1 MKVQT
6 MNNDC
11 LVITIA
17 VCASIG
23 MHALVL
29 PLVSASESLA
39 HSPTTKATHLKTP
52 KLENDEIELGID
64 NSTTS
69 TLTWIGYDEYEEQRA
84 RVSEI
89 EQAEMNA
96 DVSVSPTKFQKEATP
111 QESRPEKE
119 ILDKFVES
127 LQKSPFLVLKNK
139 TEALQSGQTDEPPTP
154 APDVVPAEPS
164 EPAEPIKP
172 SEPAQPDEPS
182 EPVKPS
188 DSSSD
193 RDSEATSV
201 IQISP
206 EQWKT
211 GKPLAANGIVL
222 RPKRPSFTANQTVSN
237 IAGNLVADL
246 IINKHGKPTDV
257 IIQVSTGSFSIDRA
271 IESSL
276 YRWRASGKN
285 IDALVDDET
294 IPITINV
301 LFR

>member
-1 MKVQT
+1 

-11 LVITIA
+11 LVITTA

-52 KLENDEIELGID
+52 KLENDKIELGID

-96 DVSVSPTKFQKEATP
+96 DASVSPTRPQKEAIL
-111 QESRPEKE
+111 QESRLDKE
-119 ILDKFVES
+119 MLDKFVES
-127 LQKSPFLVLKNK
+127 LQKLPYLASKNK
-139 TEALQSGQTDEPPTP
+139 TEELQSGETDEPRTP
-154 APDVVPAEPS
+154 VPDVVPAEPS

-172 SEPAQPDEPS
+172 SEPAQPD

-246 IINKHGKPTDV
+246 IINKHGKPMNV
-257 IIQVSTGSFSIDRA
+257 IIRVSTGSFSIDRA

-294 IPITINV
+294 ITITINV

>member
-139 TEALQSGQTDEPPTP
+139 TEAPQSGQTDEPPTP
-154 APDVVPAEPS
+154 APDAVPAE
-164 EPAEPIKP
+164 P

-246 IINKHGKPTDV
+246 IINKHGKPMNV
-257 IIQVSTGSFSIDRA
+257 IIRVSTGSFSIDRA

-294 IPITINV
+294 ITITINV

>member
-1 MKVQT
+1 

-96 DVSVSPTKFQKEATP
+96 DASVSPTRPQKEAIL
-111 QESRPEKE
+111 QESRLDKE
-119 ILDKFVES
+119 MLDKFVES
-127 LQKSPFLVLKNK
+127 LQKLPYLASKNK
-139 TEALQSGQTDEPPTP
+139 TEELQSGETDEPRTP
-154 APDVVPAEPS
+154 VPDVVPAEPS

-172 SEPAQPDEPS
+172 SEPAQPD

-246 IINKHGKPTDV
+246 IINKHGKPMNV
-257 IIQVSTGSFSIDRA
+257 IIRVSTGSFSIDRA

-294 IPITINV
+294 ITITINV